1 MKILEGVTI
10 MLKHIN
16 KTHLDQVIQAL
27 CALKLEGMAD
37 ALSNQY
43 DEPLNQDLSFL
54 QRIELMIVRE
64 HNKRDTRKINAA
76 IKRAGFR
83 QQATPEHLI
92 YDEKRGINRMQIMAL
107 LDGTF
112 IRKNHNVLITGATG
126 CGKSYL
132 ACALGLSACRGD
144 FKVKYLHIP
153 SELEQL
159 DLSLNAT
166 SASYSKLRN
175 DLIKPDLLIL
185 DDFGLMPLNSK
196 QRHSL
201 FNIIE
206 DRHGTKSCIITSQLP
221 VKSWHDHINEPTIA
235 DAMLD
240 RLLHKAH
247 RIELTGGSM
256 RKPEAMES
264 FIDEVA
270 DF

>member
-1 MKILEGVTI
+1 MKILEEVVI

-64 HNKRDTRKINAA
+64 HNKRDTRKIHAA

-92 YDEKRGINRMQIMAL
+92 YDEKRGINQMQIMAL

-159 DLSLNAT
+159 DFSLNTT
-166 SASYSKLRN
+166 SASYGKLRN

-240 RLLHKAH
+240 RVLHKAH

-264 FIDEVA
+264 FIAEA
-270 DF
+270 SDF

>member
-1 MKILEGVTI
+1 
-10 MLKHIN
+10 MLKQEN
-16 KTHLDQVIQAL
+16 KSQVDQVINAL

-37 ALSNQY
+37 ALLNQY
-43 DEPLNQDLSFL
+43 DEPLNHDLSFL
-54 QRIELMIVRE
+54 ERIELMICRE
-64 HNKRDTRKINAA
+64 TNKRDTRKIHAA

-107 LDGTF
+107 LNGQF
-112 IRKNHNVLITGATG
+112 IHKSHNVLITGATG

-132 ACALGLSACRGD
+132 ACALGLSACRAD

-159 DLSLNAT
+159 DINLT
-166 SASYSKLRN
+166 SASGSYSKTRA

-206 DRHGTKSCIITSQLP
+206 DRYGTKSCIITSQLP

-256 RKPEAMES
+256 RKPESVDSYA
-264 FIDEVA
+264 DEA
-270 DF
+270 IF